1 MTAEYAI
8 RVEAAASHLKKTI
21 GSVPDTAVVLGS
33 GLGAI
38 ADSMDIVSRLPYE
51 DIPGASPTGVPS
63 HRGQLSAALLGGHPV
78 WLLEGRVHLY
88 EGADIHEV
96 VFMTRVLARAG
107 VRRLVLTNAC
117 GGLNLSYAV
126 SDIMLITDHINLT
139 GVSPLEGPN
148 NDSWGVRFP
157 DMSAPYDPDGL
168 EAMRAAAARNDITLR
183 EGVYI
188 GVTGPNLETRA
199 EYRMLR
205 MMGADVVGMST
216 VPETI
221 AGVHMGLAITGLS
234 VITDTCDP
242 DNLLPISIDEI
253 LAAASNAIPSLV
265 QLLGSFL
272 RRESR

>member
-1 MTAEYAI
+1 MTTDYVK
-8 RVEAAASHLKKTI
+8 RVEEAASYLRKTLE
-21 GSVPDTAVVLGS
+21 SVPDTAVILGS
-33 GLGAI
+33 GLSSLSDGVDVAK
-38 ADSMDIVSRLPYE
+38 SLVYN
-51 DIPGASPTGVPS
+51 DIPGATPTSVRS
-63 HRGQLSAALLGGHPV
+63 HRGQLSVASIDGSPV
-78 WLLEGRVHLY
+78 WLLEGRVHMY
-88 EGADIHEV
+88 EGADIHDV

-117 GGLNLSYAV
+117 GGLNPSFAV
-126 SDIMLITDHINLT
+126 GDIMLITDHINLT

-148 NDSWGVRFP
+148 HDPWGVRFP

-168 EAMRAAAARNDITLR
+168 NAMRQAASRHDIPMH
-183 EGVYI
+183 EGIYL
-188 GVTGPNLETRA
+188 GVKGPNLETRA

-242 DNLLPISIDEI
+242 DNLQPISIQEI
-253 LAAASNAIPSLV
+253 LAATSSAVPSLIK
-265 QLLGSFL
+265 LLGTFL